1 MDSYLSVLTAQTD
14 LYSAQQSLIS
24 ARLARW
30 TNLVDLYRALG
41 GGWIQRAGEAP
52 RAPDAP
58 VDYDKAA
65 APAPAS
71 AAANG

>member
-1 MDSYLSVLTAQTD
+1 
-14 LYSAQQSLIS
+14 YSAQQSLIS

-52 RAPDAP
+52 RAPDTP
-58 VDYDKAA
+58 GDYSKAA

-71 AAANG
+71 AVNG